1 MICAFFIQTTF
12 KIDKPDC
19 EYKYT
24 GGKRCWK
31 GDVPI
36 VRLGTQKIPDLG
48 WKSSMNSVEAIRK
61 SVKEM
66 HENLDNI
73 IKDD

>member
-1 MICAFFIQTTF
+1 
-12 KIDKPDC
+12 
-19 EYKYT
+19 
-24 GGKRCWK
+24 
-31 GDVPI
+31 
-36 VRLGTQKIPDLG
+36 
-48 WKSSMNSVEAIRK
+48 MNSVEAIRK

>member
-1 MICAFFIQTTF
+1 MLERRCTH
-12 KIDKPDC
+12 C
-19 EYKYT
+19 EI
-24 GGKRCWK
+24 RHS
-31 GDVPI
+31 
-36 VRLGTQKIPDLG
+36 KIPDLG